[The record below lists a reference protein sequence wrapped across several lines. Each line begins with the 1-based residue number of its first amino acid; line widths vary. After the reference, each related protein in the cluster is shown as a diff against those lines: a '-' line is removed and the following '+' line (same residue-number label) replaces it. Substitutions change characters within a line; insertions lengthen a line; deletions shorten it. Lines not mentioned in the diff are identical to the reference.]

1 MSVDDRVRRRHLD
14 ELAAE
19 LRRRLVERR
28 RAEAASGGELG
39 PLPKIVGDLVNEDA
53 AILEPTTRS
62 RLCELILR
70 EAVGLGPLEE
80 LLADPSV
87 EEVMVNGHDRV
98 YVERGGRIDRA
109 EIAFPS
115 EQALRDAIERILT
128 PLGRRVDELSPMVDA
143 RLEDGSRVHVVIP
156 PLAVDGPSLSI
167 RRFTAVRPGPRELV
181 ELGTLTEELHDEL
194 AAAVAARRSI
204 LVSGGT
210 GSGKTT
216 LLNALSG
223 FIEPNERVVTI
234 EDAAELRLR
243 QPHVVRLESRPANV
257 EGRGLVNIRDL
268 LRGALRMRPDRI
280 VIGEVRGGEALD
292 LLMALNTGHEGAL
305 STVHANSPE
314 DALRR
319 IETLALM
326 AGVGLP
332 HEAIR
337 EQLGRGLDLVIHLA
351 RLSDGSRRVVEVAE
365 VVRTAGS
372 VGVRELFRRGNEMKG
387 RQWASRR

>member
-1 MSVDDRVRRRHLD
+1 VDERVRRKHLE

-28 RAEAASGGELG
+28 RAQAALGGAAMG
-39 PLPKIVGDLVNEDA
+39 PLPDAVRELVDEDA
-53 AILEPTTRS
+53 AILEAPTRE

-80 LLADPSV
+80 LLADPAV
-87 EEVMVNGHDRV
+87 EEVMVNGHERV
-98 YVERGGRIDRA
+98 YVERAGRIERS
-109 EIAFPS
+109 EIAFAS

-156 PLAVDGPSLSI
+156 PLAVDGPSMSI
-167 RRFTAVRPGPRELV
+167 RRFSAVRPGPRELV
-181 ELGTLTEELHDEL
+181 ELGTITEELRDEL
-194 AAAVAARRSI
+194 AAAVGARRSI

-216 LLNALSG
+216 LLNALSA
-223 FIEPNERVVTI
+223 FIDRDERVITI

-257 EGRGLVNIRDL
+257 EGRGRVTIRDL

-351 RLSDGSRRVVEVAE
+351 RLTDASRRVVEVAE

-372 VGVRELFRRGNEMKG
+372 VGVRELYRLGSETEG
-387 RQWASRR
+387 RPWAAKR

>member
-1 MSVDDRVRRRHLD
+1 M
-14 ELAAE
+14 
-19 LRRRLVERR
+19 
-28 RAEAASGGELG
+28 G
-39 PLPKIVGDLVNEDA
+39 PLPDAVRELVDEEA
-53 AILEPTTRS
+53 AILRASTRE
-62 RLCELILR
+62 RLRELILR

-80 LLADPSV
+80 LLADPAV
-87 EEVMVNGHDRV
+87 EEVMVNGHDRI
-98 YVERGGRIDRA
+98 YVERAGRIERT
-109 EIAFPS
+109 EVSFPS
-115 EQALRDAIERILT
+115 EQSLRDAIERILT

-156 PLAVDGPSLSI
+156 PLAVDGPSMSI
-167 RRFTAVRPGPRELV
+167 RRFSAVRPGPRELV
-181 ELGTLTEELHDEL
+181 DLGTISSELHDEL
-194 AAAVAARRSI
+194 AAAVGARRSI

-216 LLNALSG
+216 LLNALSA
-223 FIEPNERVVTI
+223 FIDQDERVITI

-257 EGRGLVNIRDL
+257 EGRGRITIRDL

-337 EQLGRGLDLVIHLA
+337 EQLGRGLDLVIHLT

-372 VGVRELFRRGNEMKG
+372 VGVRELYRLGSEEGRPWAARR
-387 RQWASRR
+387 

>member
-1 MSVDDRVRRRHLD
+1 VDDRVRRRHLD

-19 LRRRLVERR
+19 LRRRLVDRR
-28 RAEAASGGELG
+28 RSEAASGGALG
-39 PLPKIVGDLVNEDA
+39 PLPDAVSSLVEEDA
-53 AILEPTTRS
+53 AILAPATRA

-80 LLADPSV
+80 LLADPAV

-98 YVERGGRIDRA
+98 YVERNGRIERA
-109 EIAFPS
+109 NVRFAT
-115 EQALRDAIERILT
+115 EQSLRDAIERILT

-156 PLAVDGPSLSI
+156 PLAVDGPSMSI
-167 RRFTAVRPGPRELV
+167 RRFSAVRPGPRELV
-181 ELGTLTEELHDEL
+181 ELGTITEELHDEL

-216 LLNALSG
+216 LLNALSA
-223 FIEPNERVVTI
+223 FIDRAERVITI
-234 EDAAELRLR
+234 EDAAELLLR

-257 EGRGLVNIRDL
+257 EGRGRVEIRDL

-372 VGVRELFRRGNEMKG
+372 VGVRDLYRLGSETEGRPWAGRR
-387 RQWASRR
+387 

>member
-1 MSVDDRVRRRHLD
+1 VDERVRRRHLD

-19 LRRRLVERR
+19 LRRRLVELRR
-28 RAEAASGGELG
+28 SQAASGGATLG
-39 PLPKIVGDLVNEDA
+39 PLPDAVRELVDEDA
-53 AILEPTTRS
+53 AILQAETRD

-80 LLADPSV
+80 LLADTTV
-87 EEVMVNGHDRV
+87 EEVMVNGHDRI
-98 YVERGGRIDRA
+98 YVERTGRIERTDVS
-109 EIAFPS
+109 FPS
-115 EQALRDAIERILT
+115 EQSLRDAIERILT

-156 PLAVDGPSLSI
+156 PLAVDGPSMSI
-167 RRFTAVRPGPRELV
+167 RRFSAVRPGPRELV
-181 ELGTLTEELHDEL
+181 DLGTITPELHDEL
-194 AAAVAARRSI
+194 AAAVGARRSI

-216 LLNALSG
+216 LLNALSA
-223 FIEPNERVVTI
+223 FIDQDERVITI

-257 EGRGLVNIRDL
+257 EGRGRITIRDL

-337 EQLGRGLDLVIHLA
+337 EQLGRGLDLVIHLT

-372 VGVRELFRRGNEMKG
+372 VGVRELYRLGSEEGRPWAARR
-387 RQWASRR
+387 

>member
-1 MSVDDRVRRRHLD
+1 VDERVRHRHLD

-19 LRRRLVERR
+19 LRRRLLERR
-28 RAEAASGGELG
+28 RSQAASGSSAMA
-39 PLPKIVGDLVNEDA
+39 PLPDAVRELVDQDA
-53 AILEPTTRS
+53 AILRASTRE
-62 RLCELILR
+62 RLRELILR

-80 LLADPSV
+80 LLADPAV
-87 EEVMVNGHDRV
+87 EEVMVNGHDRI
-98 YVERGGRIDRA
+98 YVERAGRIERT
-109 EIAFPS
+109 EVSFPS
-115 EQALRDAIERILT
+115 EQSLRDAIERILT

-156 PLAVDGPSLSI
+156 PLAVDGPSMSI
-167 RRFTAVRPGPRELV
+167 RRFSAVRPGPRELV
-181 ELGTLTEELHDEL
+181 DLGTITSELHDEL
-194 AAAVAARRSI
+194 AAAVGARRSI

-216 LLNALSG
+216 LLNALSA
-223 FIEPNERVVTI
+223 FIDQDERVITI

-257 EGRGLVNIRDL
+257 EGRGRITIRDL

-337 EQLGRGLDLVIHLA
+337 EQLGRGLDLVIHLT
-351 RLSDGSRRVVEVAE
+351 RLSDGSRRVLEVAE

-372 VGVRELFRRGNEMKG
+372 VGVRELYRLGSEEGRPWAARR
-387 RQWASRR
+387 

>member
-1 MSVDDRVRRRHLD
+1 VDPAVRRRHLD
-14 ELAAE
+14 QLAAE
-19 LRRRLVERR
+19 LRRRLIERR
-28 RAEAASGGELG
+28 RGEAAAGRASPPLPDAVRELVDDQAAVLG
-39 PLPKIVGDLVNEDA
+39 PA
-53 AILEPTTRS
+53 TRA
-62 RLCELILR
+62 RLRELILR
-70 EAVGLGPLEE
+70 EAIGLGPLEE
-80 LLADPSV
+80 LLADPAV
-87 EEVMVNGHDRV
+87 EEVMVNGHERI
-98 YVERGGRIDRA
+98 YVERVGKIERTQVR
-109 EIAFPS
+109 FNS

-143 RLEDGSRVHVVIP
+143 RLDDGSRVHVVIP
-156 PLAVDGPSLSI
+156 PLAVEGPSMSI
-167 RRFTAVRPGPRELV
+167 RRFSAVRPGPRELV
-181 ELGTLTEELHDEL
+181 KLGTITEELHDQL
-194 AAAVAARRSI
+194 AAAVSARRSI

-216 LLNALSG
+216 LLNALSA
-223 FIEPNERVVTI
+223 FIDSGERVITI

-257 EGRGLVNIRDL
+257 EGRGAVSIREL

-319 IETLALM
+319 IETLALI

-351 RLSDGSRRVVEVAE
+351 RLSDGSRRVVEVSE

-372 VGVRELFRRGNEMKG
+372 VGVRGLYRLGNAIEGK
-387 RQWASRR
+387 RWVKRA

>member
-1 MSVDDRVRRRHLD
+1 VHERVRRRHLD
-14 ELAAE
+14 ELASE
-19 LRRRLVERR
+19 LRRRLIERR
-28 RAEAASGGELG
+28 RAQAAAGDGAPGSLSDAVRELVEA
-39 PLPKIVGDLVNEDA
+39 DA
-53 AILEPTTRS
+53 AVLEPPTRA

-70 EAVGLGPLEE
+70 DAVGLGPLEE
-80 LLADPSV
+80 LLTDPAV

-98 YVERGGRIDRA
+98 YAERGGQIERTEVR
-109 EIAFPS
+109 FPS
-115 EQALRDAIERILT
+115 ETALRDAIERILT

-156 PLAVDGPSLSI
+156 PLAVDGPTMSI
-167 RRFTAVRPGPRELV
+167 RRFSAARPGLRDLV
-181 ELGTLTEELHDEL
+181 ELGTLTEELHDQL
-194 AAAVAARRSI
+194 AASVEARRSI

-216 LLNALSG
+216 LLNALSA
-223 FIEPNERVVTI
+223 FIHADERVITI

-257 EGRGLVNIRDL
+257 EGRGRVTIRDL
-268 LRGALRMRPDRI
+268 LRGALRMRPDRV
-280 VIGEVRGGEALD
+280 VIGEVRGEEALD

-319 IETLALM
+319 VETLALM

-337 EQLGRGLDLVIHLA
+337 EQLGRGLDLVVHLA
-351 RLSDGSRRVVEVAE
+351 RFSDGSRRVVEVGE

-372 VGVRELFRRGNEMKG
+372 VGVRGLFRLGSETDG
-387 RQWASRR
+387 RQWARRP

>member
-1 MSVDDRVRRRHLD
+1 VDERVRRRHLD
-14 ELAAE
+14 ELASE

-28 RAEAASGGELG
+28 RAEAAAGNSD
-39 PLPKIVGDLVNEDA
+39 PLPLSAAVEELVDADA
-53 AILEPTTRS
+53 AILEPATRA
-62 RLCELILR
+62 RLRELILR

-80 LLADPSV
+80 LLADPAV
-87 EEVMVNGHDRV
+87 EEVMVNGHDRI
-98 YVERGGRIDRA
+98 YVERGGRIERA
-109 EIAFPS
+109 DVRFGS

-128 PLGRRVDELSPMVDA
+128 PLGRRVDELSPMADA

-156 PLAVDGPSLSI
+156 PLAVDGPSMSI
-167 RRFTAVRPGPRELV
+167 RRFSAMRPGPRELV
-181 ELGTLTEELHDEL
+181 ELGTITAELHDQL

-216 LLNALSG
+216 LLNALSA
-223 FIEPNERVVTI
+223 FIDQGERVITI
-234 EDAAELRLR
+234 EDAAELQLR

-257 EGRGLVNIRDL
+257 EGRGRVTIREL

-372 VGVRELFRRGNEMKG
+372 VGVRDLYRLGNDAEERR
-387 RQWASRR
+387 WARLR

>member
-1 MSVDDRVRRRHLD
+1 MDDRVRRRHLD

-19 LRRRLVERR
+19 LRRRLIERR
-28 RAEAASGGELG
+28 RAQAASGGELG
-39 PLPKIVGDLVNEDA
+39 PLPDA
-53 AILEPTTRS
+53 VSELIDDDAPILEPATRA
-62 RLCELILR
+62 RLRELILR

-80 LLADPSV
+80 LLTDPAV

-98 YVERGGRIDRA
+98 YVERGGRIERA
-109 EIAFPS
+109 DVRFPS

-167 RRFTAVRPGPRELV
+167 RRFSAVRPGPQELV
-181 ELGTLTEELHDEL
+181 ELGTLTNELHDEL
-194 AAAVAARRSI
+194 AAAVGARRSI

-216 LLNALSG
+216 LLNALSA
-223 FIEPNERVVTI
+223 FIDETERVVTI

-257 EGRGLVNIRDL
+257 EGRGLVSIRDL

-319 IETLALM
+319 VETLALM
-326 AGVGLP
+326 ARVGLP

-337 EQLGRGLDLVIHLA
+337 EQLGRGLDLVVHLA

-365 VVRTAGS
+365 VVRAAGS
-372 VGVRELFRRGNEMKG
+372 VGVRELYRLGTETEDHR
-387 RQWASRR
+387 WASRR

>member
-1 MSVDDRVRRRHLD
+1 VDDRVRRRHLD

-19 LRRRLVERR
+19 LRRRLIERR
-28 RAEAASGGELG
+28 RAQAASGGELG
-39 PLPKIVGDLVNEDA
+39 SLPDAVSELIDADA
-53 AILEPTTRS
+53 AILEPATRA
-62 RLCELILR
+62 RLRELILR

-80 LLADPSV
+80 LLTDPAV

-98 YVERGGRIDRA
+98 YVERGGRIERA
-109 EIAFPS
+109 DVRFPS

-167 RRFTAVRPGPRELV
+167 RRFSAVRPGPRELV
-181 ELGTLTEELHDEL
+181 ELGTLTNELHDEL
-194 AAAVAARRSI
+194 AAAVGARRSI

-216 LLNALSG
+216 LLNALSA
-223 FIEPNERVVTI
+223 FIDETERVVTI

-257 EGRGLVNIRDL
+257 EGRGLVSIRDL

-319 IETLALM
+319 VETLALM
-326 AGVGLP
+326 ARVGLP

-337 EQLGRGLDLVIHLA
+337 EQLGRGLDLVVHLA

-365 VVRTAGS
+365 VVRAAGS
-372 VGVRELFRRGNEMKG
+372 VGVRELYRLGTQTEGHR
-387 RQWASRR
+387 WASRR

>member
-1 MSVDDRVRRRHLD
+1 VDDRVRRRHLD

-28 RAEAASGGELG
+28 RAQAASGGGAMG
-39 PLPKIVGDLVNEDA
+39 PLPEAVSELVEEDA
-53 AILEPTTRS
+53 AILEPATRA
-62 RLCELILR
+62 RLHELILR
-70 EAVGLGPLEE
+70 EATGLGPLEE
-80 LLADPSV
+80 LLADPAV
-87 EEVMVNGHDRV
+87 EEVMVNGHECV
-98 YVERGGRIDRA
+98 YIERAGRIERA
-109 EIAFPS
+109 DVRFPT
-115 EQALRDAIERILT
+115 EQSLRDAIERILT

-156 PLAVDGPSLSI
+156 PLAVDGPSMSI
-167 RRFTAVRPGPRELV
+167 RRFSAVRPGPRELV
-181 ELGTLTEELHDEL
+181 ELGTLTDELHDEL

-216 LLNALSG
+216 LLNALSA
-223 FIEPNERVVTI
+223 FIDPTERVITI

-257 EGRGLVNIRDL
+257 EGRGRVEIRDL

-319 IETLALM
+319 VETLALM

-332 HEAIR
+332 HDAIR

-351 RLSDGSRRVVEVAE
+351 RLSDRSRRVVEVAE

-372 VGVRELFRRGNEMKG
+372 VGVRELYRLGSEREG
-387 RQWASRR
+387 RPWASRR

>member
-1 MSVDDRVRRRHLD
+1 VDERVRRRHLD
-14 ELAAE
+14 ELAAV
-19 LRRRLVERR
+19 LRRRLLERR
-28 RAEAASGGELG
+28 RAQAAAGAAGLSTLPEAVRELVDENAS
-39 PLPKIVGDLVNEDA
+39 
-53 AILEPTTRS
+53 ILEASTRE
-62 RLCELILR
+62 RLGELILR

-80 LLADPSV
+80 LLADPEV
-87 EEVMVNGHDRV
+87 EEVMVNGHQRV
-98 YVERGGRIDRA
+98 YVERRGRIEPTEVRFA
-109 EIAFPS
+109 S

-156 PLAVDGPSLSI
+156 PLAVDGPSMSI
-167 RRFTAVRPGPRELV
+167 RRFSDVRPGPRRLV

-194 AAAVAARRSI
+194 AAAVAVRRSI

-216 LLNALSG
+216 LLNALSA
-223 FIEPNERVVTI
+223 FVDPAERMVTI
-234 EDAAELRLR
+234 EDAAELHLR

-257 EGRGLVNIRDL
+257 EGRGRVTIRDL

-372 VGVRELFRRGNEMKG
+372 VGVRAVFRLGSPAER
-387 RQWASRR
+387 RPWVSRR

>member
-1 MSVDDRVRRRHLD
+1 MDDRVRRRHLD
-14 ELAAE
+14 KLAAE
-19 LRRRLVERR
+19 LRRRLIERR
-28 RAEAASGGELG
+28 RAQAASGGELG
-39 PLPKIVGDLVNEDA
+39 SLPEAVSELVDHDA
-53 AILEPTTRS
+53 AILEPATRG
-62 RLCELILR
+62 RLRELILR

-80 LLADPSV
+80 LLTDPAV

-98 YVERGGRIDRA
+98 YVERGGRIERA
-109 EIAFPS
+109 DVRFPS

-167 RRFTAVRPGPRELV
+167 RRFSAVRPGPRELV
-181 ELGTLTEELHDEL
+181 ELGTLTNELHDEL
-194 AAAVAARRSI
+194 AAAVGARRSI

-216 LLNALSG
+216 LLNALSA
-223 FIEPNERVVTI
+223 FIDQTERVVTI

-257 EGRGLVNIRDL
+257 EGRGLVTIRDL

-319 IETLALM
+319 VETLALM

-337 EQLGRGLDLVIHLA
+337 EQLGRGLDLVVHLA

-372 VGVRELFRRGNEMKG
+372 VGVRELYRLGTETEGHR
-387 RQWASRR
+387 WASRR

>member
-1 MSVDDRVRRRHLD
+1 MDDRVRRRHLD

-19 LRRRLVERR
+19 LRRRLIERR
-28 RAEAASGGELG
+28 RAQAASGGELG
-39 PLPKIVGDLVNEDA
+39 SLPDAVSELIDDDA
-53 AILEPTTRS
+53 AILEPATRA
-62 RLCELILR
+62 RLRELILR

-80 LLADPSV
+80 LLTDPAV

-98 YVERGGRIDRA
+98 YVERGGRIERA
-109 EIAFPS
+109 DVRFPS
-115 EQALRDAIERILT
+115 EQAQRDAIERILT

-167 RRFTAVRPGPRELV
+167 RRFSAVRPGPRELV
-181 ELGTLTEELHDEL
+181 ELGTLTNELHDEL
-194 AAAVAARRSI
+194 AAAVGARRSI

-216 LLNALSG
+216 LLNALSA
-223 FIEPNERVVTI
+223 FIDETERVVTI

-257 EGRGLVNIRDL
+257 EGRGLVSIRDL

-319 IETLALM
+319 VETLALM
-326 AGVGLP
+326 ARVGLP

-337 EQLGRGLDLVIHLA
+337 EQLGRGLDLVVHLA

-365 VVRTAGS
+365 VVRAAGS
-372 VGVRELFRRGNEMKG
+372 VGVRELYRLGTETEDHR
-387 RQWASRR
+387 WASRR

>member
-1 MSVDDRVRRRHLD
+1 MDDRVRRRHLD

-19 LRRRLVERR
+19 LRRRLIERR
-28 RAEAASGGELG
+28 RAQAASGGELG
-39 PLPKIVGDLVNEDA
+39 PLPDAVSELIDDDA
-53 AILEPTTRS
+53 AILEPATRA
-62 RLCELILR
+62 RLRELILR

-80 LLADPSV
+80 LLTDPAV

-98 YVERGGRIDRA
+98 YVERGGRIERA
-109 EIAFPS
+109 DVRFPS

-167 RRFTAVRPGPRELV
+167 RRFSAVRPGPRELV
-181 ELGTLTEELHDEL
+181 ELGTLTNELHDEL
-194 AAAVAARRSI
+194 AAAVGARRSI

-216 LLNALSG
+216 LLNALSA
-223 FIEPNERVVTI
+223 FIDETERVVTI

-257 EGRGLVNIRDL
+257 EGRGLVSIRDL

-319 IETLALM
+319 VETLALM
-326 AGVGLP
+326 ARVGLP

-337 EQLGRGLDLVIHLA
+337 EQLGRGLDLVVHLA

-365 VVRTAGS
+365 VVRAAGS
-372 VGVRELFRRGNEMKG
+372 VGVRELYRLGTETEGHR
-387 RQWASRR
+387 WASRR